1 METPV
6 TGWVSILN
14 KDTKKASFQ
23 SPVDSVQEDELS
35 GFSTPLVS
43 LKFMTNT
50 FFPFLS
56 LSLKPLAQSPLL
68 VKICDN

>member
-1 METPV
+1 MEIPV

-14 KDTKKASFQ
+14 KDTKKALFQ
-23 SPVDSVQEDELS
+23 SPVDSVQEDELP

-50 FFPFLS
+50 FSPFCS
-56 LSLKPLAQSPLL
+56 LSLKPLAKTLY
-68 VKICDN
+68 

>member
-1 METPV
+1 M
-6 TGWVSILN
+6 TGWVSTLN
-14 KDTKKASFQ
+14 KDTKKALFQ
-23 SPVDSVQEDELS
+23 SPIDIVQEDELP

-50 FFPFLS
+50 FFPFFS

>member
-14 KDTKKASFQ
+14 KDTKKALFQ
-23 SPVDSVQEDELS
+23 SPVDSVQEDELP

-50 FFPFLS
+50 ISSPF
-56 LSLKPLAQSPLL
+56 QSEH
-68 VKICDN
+68 